1 MSDLFPPPDP
11 PKPPSPLPPPPA
23 EKGDAPGIR
32 RRLDALLGE
41 GGLRRVPV
49 RALVLGATLVVALWS
64 GARWVER
71 SFQPVAPGEAGLVV
85 GKFTGSTRVVP
96 PGSHFLP
103 AAFYVLTRV
112 RVSDQLL
119 SGPAATFTVP
129 TKDGFAVGLVLQAR
143 WALDRSQLLERWAGL
158 PSDPGAAVVGPVLA
172 SAFRSLAPEYDATSL
187 LSSKREELAAR
198 AAKQAAERLRE
209 AGIVLKDVL
218 VGDLKLP
225 AEFERGRLALLEQSQ
240 LVERTEA
247 NLRFKKQEVE
257 QQRLEAEARKARS
270 DKEAEAA
277 ANRRLIEAK
286 AESDAMAYVLP
297 LKEKAIKQQELEAEA
312 QKARRLKDA
321 ESAAQTMKIQS
332 EAEAARRRTLSEAEA
347 YAIRQTSLAQFE
359 NLKREVELIEKNPT
373 WVNKTLAEKIGDKV
387 QVIVMPTLSADIL
400 GREAAKRVAN
410 GQPALASRAE

>member
-1 MSDLFPPPDP
+1 MR
-11 PKPPSPLPPPPA
+11 A
-23 EKGDAPGIR
+23 V
-32 RRLDALLGE
+32 LLGA
-41 GGLRRVPV
+41 
-49 RALVLGATLVVALWS
+49 ALVIAAWS
-64 GARWVER
+64 GAGWVSR
-71 SFQPVAPGEAGLVV
+71 GFQSVAPGEAGLVV
-85 GKFTGSTRVVP
+85 SKFTGKTRIVS

-103 AAFYVLTRV
+103 GSFYVVTRM

-129 TKDGFAVGLVLQAR
+129 TKDGFAVGLVIQAR
-143 WALDRSQLLERWAGL
+143 WALDRGQLLSRWAGL
-158 PSDPGAAVVGPVLA
+158 PANPGVEVVAPVLA
-172 SAFRSLAPEYDATSL
+172 SAFRALAPEYDAPSL
-187 LSSKREELAAR
+187 LASKREELAAR
-198 AAKQAAERLRE
+198 ATKHAAERLAE

-225 AEFERGRLALLEQSQ
+225 AEFERGRLALLEESQ
-240 LVERTEA
+240 RVDRTEA

-286 AESDAMAYVLP
+286 AEADAMTYILP
-297 LKEKAIKQQELEAEA
+297 LKEKAIKQQELEADA
-312 QKARRLKDA
+312 QKARRLREA

-359 NLKREVELIEKNPT
+359 NLKREVELIERNPT
-373 WVNKTLAEKIGDKV
+373 WVNKTLAEKLGDKV
-387 QVIVMPTLSADIL
+387 QVIVMPNLTADIL
-400 GREAAKRVAN
+400 GKEAGKRVAN
-410 GQPALASRAE
+410 GQSALASRAD

>member
-1 MSDLFPPPDP
+1 MSSDLPG
-11 PKPPSPLPPPPA
+11 PSEPA
-23 EKGDAPGIR
+23 EPSRPDGPQSLRAR
-32 RRLDALLGE
+32 FRALLGD
-41 GGLRRVPV
+41 GDRMQRLPV
-49 RALVLGATLVVALWS
+49 RAVLLGTALVIALWS

-71 SFQPVAPGEAGLVV
+71 SFQSVAPGEAGLVV
-85 GKFTGSTRVVP
+85 SKFTGSTRIVS

-103 AAFYVLTRV
+103 GSFYVLTRM

-129 TKDGFAVGLVLQAR
+129 TRDGFAVGLVIQAR
-143 WALDRSQLLERWAGL
+143 WALDRAQLLARWAGL
-158 PSDPGAAVVGPVLA
+158 PADPGNEVVGPVLA
-172 SAFRSLAPEYDATSL
+172 SAFRALAPEYDAPSL
-187 LSSKREELAAR
+187 LASKREELAAR
-198 AAKQAAERLRE
+198 ATKQAAERLAE

-247 NLRFKKQEVE
+247 NLRFKKQEIE
-257 QQRLEAEARKARS
+257 QQRLEAEARKVRS

-286 AESDAMAYVLP
+286 AEADAMTYILP
-297 LKEKAIKQQELEAEA
+297 LKEKGIKQQELEAEA
-312 QKARRLKDA
+312 QKARKLKDA
-321 ESAAQTMKIQS
+321 QSQAETMKIQA
-332 EAEAARRRTLSEAEA
+332 EAEASRRRTMAEAEA

-373 WVNKTLAEKIGDKV
+373 WVNKTLAEKLGDKV
-387 QVIVMPTLSADIL
+387 QVIVMPNLTADIL
-400 GREAAKRVAN
+400 SKEAGKRVAN
-410 GQPALASRAE
+410 GQPALASR

>member
-1 MSDLFPPPDP
+1 MSDIFPDP
-11 PKPPSPLPPPPA
+11 PEPPPA
-23 EKGDAPGIR
+23 NASPSWRLPKLPGGPKLPDLPVR
-32 RRLDALLGE
+32 RILLGAA
-41 GGLRRVPV
+41 V
-49 RALVLGATLVVALWS
+49 VLALWA
-64 GARWVER
+64 GGRWVER
-71 SFQPVAPGEAGLVV
+71 SFQSVAPGEAGLVV
-85 GKFTGSTRVVP
+85 NRFSGSTRVVS

-103 AAFYVLTRV
+103 DTFFVLTRV

-143 WALDRSQLLERWAGL
+143 WALSRDQLLARWAGL
-158 PSDPGAAVVGPVLA
+158 PASPGTEVVGPVLA
-172 SAFRSLAPEYDATSL
+172 SAFRALAPEYDAPSL
-187 LSSKREELAAR
+187 LASKREELASR
-198 AAKQAAERLRE
+198 ATKQAAERLAE

-218 VGDLKLP
+218 VSDLKLP
-225 AEFERGRLALLEQSQ
+225 AEFERGRLALLEQAQ

-247 NLRFKKQEVE
+247 NLRFKKQEIE

-286 AESDAMAYVLP
+286 AESDAMAFILP
-297 LKEKAIKQQELEAEA
+297 LKEKGIKQQELEAEA
-312 QKARRLKDA
+312 QKTRRVKDA
-321 ESAAQTMKIQS
+321 EAAAQTMKIQS
-332 EAEAARRRTLSEAEA
+332 EAEAARRRTMSEAEA

-373 WVNKTLAEKIGDKV
+373 WVNKTLAEKLGDKV
-387 QVIVMPTLSADIL
+387 QVIVMPNLTADIL
-400 GREAAKRVAN
+400 GKEAGKRVAN